1 MIFHTNCVLCA
12 MPRMAHGGKWAKLLR
27 VFPTGA
33 DLRLQEKN
41 REREKSTVL
50 VWGPSP
56 SMGPQ
61 PVGIPLSAQGWP
73 CGVCSQPACVHGR
86 PGLLLRRGCL
96 TWAEQTGR
104 WVHLGAAAGGP
115 PASCT
120 HSHSPCR
127 VILKGI
133 SVKIHLLTG
142 RAGGLSCA
150 DSRTKWSQ
158 WLGLEQAECRS
169 VGGLDTRP
177 PAAFPGGFMR
187 SSIGGRAAS
196 VVGTGLVSGAWT
208 P

>member
-104 WVHLGAAAGGP
+104 WVHLGAAPGGCGWWAARLVHALP
-115 PASCT
+115 QPVPSYFKRDFCE
-120 HSHSPCR
+120 
-127 VILKGI
+127 
-133 SVKIHLLTG
+133 
-142 RAGGLSCA
+142 
-150 DSRTKWSQ
+150 DSLIDRQSW
-158 WLGLEQAECRS
+158 RS
-169 VGGLDTRP
+169 V
-177 PAAFPGGFMR
+177 MC
-187 SSIGGRAAS
+187 
-196 VVGTGLVSGAWT
+196 
-208 P
+208 